1 MGDIFGI
8 IIVRPFGMILSAIYR
23 AVGSYGLAVILFAVL
38 AKIILMPL
46 SYKNKKSMKKMQAL
60 STKQQELQKKYG
72 KNRERLNEEIQKLY
86 EKEGVSP
93 MSGCLGTFLQL
104 PIMMALYYA
113 VQKPLTYMIG
123 LYEADIAGLANLV
136 GVEITQQNAYTVQL
150 TIAEG
155 LNKFVDAAGNFGAEV
170 QNALVTDGIMQYMFP
185 INFEFLGLNLSQTPS
200 IKEFSIL
207 WLIPILSGLTAFI
220 SSMAMQKIQGTSQQ
234 MQGSMKTMLYMMPL
248 LSVYFGFVL
257 PASIGIY
264 WIANNLLSIV
274 QELILHQ
281 MTKNQDVTLVSDTG
295 KKKKKKKEEA

>member
-1 MGDIFGI
+1 MGEIFGI
-8 IIVRPFGMILSAIYR
+8 VIVRPFGMILSAIYR

-60 STKQQELQKKYG
+60 SAKQQELQKKYG

-93 MSGCLGTFLQL
+93 MSGCLTTFLQL

-123 LYEADIAGLANLV
+123 LYEADISGLANLV

-150 TIAEG
+150 AIAEG

-170 QNALVTDGIMQYMFP
+170 QNALVTKDIMQYMFP
-185 INFEFLGLNLSQTPS
+185 INFDFMGLNLSQTPS
-200 IKEFSIL
+200 IKELSIL
-207 WLIPILSGLTAFI
+207 WLIPILSGVTAFL

-248 LSVYFGFVL
+248 MSVYFGFIL
-257 PASIGIY
+257 PASIGVY
-264 WIANNLLSIV
+264 WIANNLLSVV

-281 MTKNQDVTLVSDTG
+281 MTKNQDVSLVSDTG
-295 KKKKKKKEEA
+295 KKKKKKEEA

>member
-8 IIVRPFGMILSAIYR
+8 LIVRPFGMILAAIYK

-46 SYKNKKSMKKMQAL
+46 AYKNKKSMKKMQAL
-60 STKQQELQKKYG
+60 SAKQQELQKKYG
-72 KNRERLNEEIQKLY
+72 KNRERLNEEIQRLY

-93 MSGCLGTFLQL
+93 MSGCLTTFIQL

-136 GVEITQQNAYTVQL
+136 GVEMTSQNAYTVQL
-150 TIAEG
+150 TIAEA

-185 INFEFLGLNLSQTPS
+185 INFEFLGINLSQTPS
-200 IKEFSIL
+200 FKDFSIL

-234 MQGSMKTMLYMMPL
+234 MQGSMKTMLYLMPL
-248 LSVYFGFVL
+248 MSVYFGFIL

-274 QELILHQ
+274 QELVLHQ
-281 MTKNQDVTLVSDTG
+281 MTKNQTVDLVSDTG
-295 KKKKKKKEEA
+295 KKKKKKEEA

>member
-1 MGDIFGI
+1 MGEIFGI
-8 IIVRPFGMILSAIYR
+8 VIVRPFGMILSAIYR

-46 SYKNKKSMKKMQAL
+46 AYKNKKSMKKMQAL
-60 STKQQELQKKYG
+60 GAKQQELQKKYG
-72 KNRERLNEEIQKLY
+72 KNREKLNEEIQKLY

-93 MSGCLGTFLQL
+93 MSGCLGTFIQL

-113 VQKPLTYMIG
+113 VQRPLTYMIG

-136 GVEITQQNAYTVQL
+136 GVEITAQNTYTVQL
-150 TIAEG
+150 TIAEA

-185 INFEFLGLNLSQTPS
+185 INFDFLGLNLSQTPS

-207 WLIPILSGLTAFI
+207 WLIPILSGLTAFL
-220 SSMAMQKIQGTSQQ
+220 SSMAMQKLQGTSQQ
-234 MQGSMKTMLYMMPL
+234 MQGSMKTMLYLMPL
-248 LSVYFGFVL
+248 MSVYFGFIL

-274 QELILHQ
+274 QEVILQQ
-281 MTKNQDVTLVSDTG
+281 MTKNQDVSLVSDAG
-295 KKKKKKKEEA
+295 KKKKKKEEA

>member
-1 MGDIFGI
+1 MGEIFGI

-46 SYKNKKSMKKMQAL
+46 AYKNKKSMKKMQAL

-72 KNRERLNEEIQKLY
+72 KNRERLNEEIQRLY

-93 MSGCLGTFLQL
+93 MSGCLTTFIQL

-113 VQKPLTYMIG
+113 VQRPLTYMIG

-136 GVEITQQNAYTVQL
+136 GVEITQQNTYTVQL
-150 TIAEG
+150 TIAEAI
-155 LNKFVDAAGNFGAEV
+155 NKFVDAAGNFGAEV

-185 INFEFLGLNLSQTPS
+185 INFEFMGLNLSQTPS

-234 MQGSMKTMLYMMPL
+234 MQGSMKTMLYLMPL
-248 LSVYFGFVL
+248 MSVYFGFIL

-264 WIANNLLSIV
+264 WIANNLLTIV
-274 QELILHQ
+274 QELILHA
-281 MTKNQDVTLVSDTG
+281 MTKNQDVTLVSDAG

>member
-1 MGDIFGI
+1 MGEIFGI

-46 SYKNKKSMKKMQAL
+46 AYKNKKSMKKMQAL
-60 STKQQELQKKYG
+60 SAKQQELQKKYG
-72 KNRERLNEEIQKLY
+72 KNRERLNEEIQRLY

-93 MSGCLGTFLQL
+93 MSGCLTTFIQL

-113 VQKPLTYMIG
+113 VQRPLTYMIG

-136 GVEITQQNAYTVQL
+136 GVEITQQNTYTVQL
-150 TIAEG
+150 TIAEAI
-155 LNKFVDAAGNFGAEV
+155 NKFVDAAGNFGAEV

-185 INFEFLGLNLSQTPS
+185 INFEFMGLNLSQTPS

-234 MQGSMKTMLYMMPL
+234 MQGSMKTMLYLMPL
-248 LSVYFGFVL
+248 MSVYFGFIL

-264 WIANNLLSIV
+264 WIANNLLTIV
-274 QELILHQ
+274 QELILHA
-281 MTKNQDVTLVSDTG
+281 MTKNQDVTLVSDAG

>member
-1 MGDIFGI
+1 MGEIFGI
-8 IIVRPFGMILSAIYR
+8 VIVRPFGMILSAIYR

-46 SYKNKKSMKKMQAL
+46 AYKNKKSMKKMQAL
-60 STKQQELQKKYG
+60 SAKQQELQKKYG
-72 KNRERLNEEIQKLY
+72 KNREKLNEEIQKLY

-93 MSGCLGTFLQL
+93 MSGCLGTFIQL

-113 VQKPLTYMIG
+113 VQRPLTYMIG

-136 GVEITQQNAYTVQL
+136 GVEITAQNTYTVQL
-150 TIAEG
+150 TIAEA

-185 INFEFLGLNLSQTPS
+185 INFDFMGLNLSQTPS

-207 WLIPILSGLTAFI
+207 WLIPILSGLTAFL
-220 SSMAMQKIQGTSQQ
+220 SSMAMQKLQGTSQQ
-234 MQGSMKTMLYMMPL
+234 MQGSMKTMLYLMPL
-248 LSVYFGFVL
+248 MSVYFGFIL

-274 QELILHQ
+274 QEVILQQ
-281 MTKNQDVTLVSDTG
+281 MTKNQDVSLVSDAG
-295 KKKKKKKEEA
+295 KKKKKKEEA

>member
-136 GVEITQQNAYTVQL
+136 GVEISQQNAYTVQL

>member
-123 LYEADIAGLANLV
+123 LYETDIAGLANLV

>member
-1 MGDIFGI
+1 MGEIFGI
-8 IIVRPFGMILSAIYR
+8 VIVRPFGMILSAIYR

-46 SYKNKKSMKKMQAL
+46 AYKNKKSMKKMQAL
-60 STKQQELQKKYG
+60 SAKQQELQKKYG
-72 KNRERLNEEIQKLY
+72 KNRERLNEEIQRLY

-93 MSGCLGTFLQL
+93 MSGCLTTFIQL

-113 VQKPLTYMIG
+113 VQRPLTYMIG

-136 GVEITQQNAYTVQL
+136 GVEITAQNTYTVQL
-150 TIAEG
+150 TIAEA

-170 QNALVTDGIMQYMFP
+170 QNALETDGIMQYMFP
-185 INFEFLGLNLSQTPS
+185 INFDFMGLNLSQTPS

-207 WLIPILSGLTAFI
+207 WLIPILSGLTAFL
-220 SSMAMQKIQGTSQQ
+220 SSMAIQKLQGTSQQ
-234 MQGSMKTMLYMMPL
+234 MQGSMKTVLYLMPL
-248 LSVYFGFVL
+248 MSVYFGFIL

-274 QELILHQ
+274 QEVILQQ
-281 MTKNQDVTLVSDTG
+281 MTKNQDVRLVSDAG
-295 KKKKKKKEEA
+295 KKKKKKEEA

>member
-1 MGDIFGI
+1 
-8 IIVRPFGMILSAIYR
+8 MILSAIYR

-60 STKQQELQKKYG
+60 SAKQQELQKKYG

-93 MSGCLGTFLQL
+93 MSGCLTTFLQL

-123 LYEADIAGLANLV
+123 LYEADISGLANLV

-150 TIAEG
+150 AIAEG

-170 QNALVTDGIMQYMFP
+170 QAALTTEGIMQYMFP
-185 INFEFLGLNLSQTPS
+185 INFDFMGLNLSQTPS
-200 IKEFSIL
+200 IKELSIL
-207 WLIPILSGLTAFI
+207 WLIPILSGVTAFL

-248 LSVYFGFVL
+248 MSVYFGFIL
-257 PASIGIY
+257 PASIGVY
-264 WIANNLLSIV
+264 WIANNLLSVV

-281 MTKNQDVTLVSDTG
+281 MTKNQDVSLVSDTG
-295 KKKKKKKEEA
+295 KKKKKKEEA

>member
-1 MGDIFGI
+1 MGEIFGI
-8 IIVRPFGMILSAIYR
+8 VIVRPFGMILSAIYR

-46 SYKNKKSMKKMQAL
+46 AYKNKKSMKKMQAL
-60 STKQQELQKKYG
+60 SAKQQELQKKYG
-72 KNRERLNEEIQKLY
+72 KNRERLNEEIQRLY

-93 MSGCLGTFLQL
+93 MSGCLTTFIQL

-113 VQKPLTYMIG
+113 VQRPLTYMVG

-136 GVEITQQNAYTVQL
+136 GVEITAQNTYTVQL
-150 TIAEG
+150 TIAEA

-185 INFEFLGLNLSQTPS
+185 INFDFMGLNLSQTPS

-207 WLIPILSGLTAFI
+207 WLIPILSGLTAFL
-220 SSMAMQKIQGTSQQ
+220 SSMAMQKLQGTSQQ
-234 MQGSMKTMLYMMPL
+234 MQGSMKTMLYLMPL
-248 LSVYFGFVL
+248 MSVYFGFIL

-274 QELILHQ
+274 QEVILQQ
-281 MTKNQDVTLVSDTG
+281 MTKNQDVSLVSDAG
-295 KKKKKKKEEA
+295 KKKKKKEEA

>member
-1 MGDIFGI
+1 MGEIFGI
-8 IIVRPFGMILSAIYR
+8 VIVRPFGMILSAIYR

-60 STKQQELQKKYG
+60 SAKQQELQKKYG

-93 MSGCLGTFLQL
+93 MSGCLTTFLQL

-123 LYEADIAGLANLV
+123 LYEADISGLANLV

-150 TIAEG
+150 AIAEG

-170 QNALVTDGIMQYMFP
+170 QNALVTKDIMQYMFP
-185 INFEFLGLNLSQTPS
+185 INFDFMGLNLSQTPS
-200 IKEFSIL
+200 IKELSIL
-207 WLIPILSGLTAFI
+207 WLIPILSGVTAFL

-234 MQGSMKTMLYMMPL
+234 MQGSMKTMLYLMPL
-248 LSVYFGFVL
+248 MSVYFGFIL
-257 PASIGIY
+257 PASIGVY
-264 WIANNLLSIV
+264 WIANNLLSVV

-281 MTKNQDVTLVSDTG
+281 MTKNQDVSLVSDTG
-295 KKKKKKKEEA
+295 KKKKKKEEA

>member
-1 MGDIFGI
+1 MGEIFGI
-8 IIVRPFGMILSAIYR
+8 VIVRPFGMILSAIYR

-60 STKQQELQKKYG
+60 SAKQQELQKKYG

-93 MSGCLGTFLQL
+93 MSGCLTTFLQL

-123 LYEADIAGLANLV
+123 LYEADISGLANLV

-150 TIAEG
+150 AIAEG

-170 QNALVTDGIMQYMFP
+170 QAALTTEGIMQYMFP
-185 INFEFLGLNLSQTPS
+185 INFDFMGLNLSQTPS
-200 IKEFSIL
+200 IKELSIL
-207 WLIPILSGLTAFI
+207 WLIPILSGVTAFL

-234 MQGSMKTMLYMMPL
+234 MQGSMKTMLYLMPL
-248 LSVYFGFVL
+248 MSVYFGFIL
-257 PASIGIY
+257 PASIGVY
-264 WIANNLLSIV
+264 WIANNLLSVV

-281 MTKNQDVTLVSDTG
+281 MTKNQDVSLVSDTG
-295 KKKKKKKEEA
+295 KKKKKKEEA

>member
-1 MGDIFGI
+1 MGEIFGI
-8 IIVRPFGMILSAIYR
+8 VIVRPFGMILSAIYR

-46 SYKNKKSMKKMQAL
+46 AYKNKKSMKKMQAL
-60 STKQQELQKKYG
+60 SAKQQELQKKYG
-72 KNRERLNEEIQKLY
+72 KNRERLNEEIQRLY

-93 MSGCLGTFLQL
+93 MSGCLTTFIQL

-113 VQKPLTYMIG
+113 VQRPLTYMVG

-136 GVEITQQNAYTVQL
+136 GVEITAQNTYTVQL
-150 TIAEG
+150 TIAEA

-185 INFEFLGLNLSQTPS
+185 INFDFMGLNLSQTPS

-207 WLIPILSGLTAFI
+207 WLIPILSGLTAFL
-220 SSMAMQKIQGTSQQ
+220 SSMAMQKLQGTSQQ
-234 MQGSMKTMLYMMPL
+234 MQGSMKTVLYLMPL
-248 LSVYFGFVL
+248 MSVYFGFIL

-274 QELILHQ
+274 QEVILQQ
-281 MTKNQDVTLVSDTG
+281 MTKNQDVSLVSDAG
-295 KKKKKKKEEA
+295 KKKKKKEEA

>member
-1 MGDIFGI
+1 MGEIFGI
-8 IIVRPFGMILSAIYR
+8 VIVRPFGMILSAIYR

-46 SYKNKKSMKKMQAL
+46 AYKNKKSMKKMQAL
-60 STKQQELQKKYG
+60 SAKQQELQKKYG
-72 KNRERLNEEIQKLY
+72 KNRERLNEEIQRLY

-93 MSGCLGTFLQL
+93 MSGCLTTFIQF

-113 VQKPLTYMIG
+113 VQRPLTYMIG

-136 GVEITQQNAYTVQL
+136 GVEITAQNTYTVQL
-150 TIAEG
+150 TIAEA

-185 INFEFLGLNLSQTPS
+185 INFDFMGLNLSQTPS

-207 WLIPILSGLTAFI
+207 WLIPILSGLTAFL
-220 SSMAMQKIQGTSQQ
+220 SSMAIQKLQGTSQQ
-234 MQGSMKTMLYMMPL
+234 MQGSMKTVLYLMPL
-248 LSVYFGFVL
+248 MSVYFGFIL

-274 QELILHQ
+274 QEVILQQ
-281 MTKNQDVTLVSDTG
+281 MTKNQDVSLVSDAG
-295 KKKKKKKEEA
+295 KKKKKKEEA

>member
-8 IIVRPFGMILSAIYR
+8 VIVRPFGMILSAIYR

-46 SYKNKKSMKKMQAL
+46 AYKNKKSMKKMQAL

-93 MSGCLGTFLQL
+93 MSGCLTTFIQL

-136 GVEITQQNAYTVQL
+136 GVELTTQNQYTVQL
-150 TIAEG
+150 TIAEA
-155 LNKFVDAAGNFGAEV
+155 LNKFIDAAGNFTAEV
-170 QNALVTDGIMQYMFP
+170 QNVLVTEGIFEYMFP

-200 IKEFSIL
+200 FKDFSIL

-274 QELILHQ
+274 QELVLHQ
-281 MTKNQDVTLVSDTG
+281 MTKNQEVDLVSDTG